1 MTFFVFQG
9 SMYEEECRGGYIW
22 APIANK
28 DGLSFHHWDRLMD
41 IRQGD
46 IIFHGCDGFVQ
57 AIFYL
62 RSDGFSCYTLLNTY
76 RRKEGV
82 QRCKS
87 MLSDRVRPLWKH
99 FVPI

>member
-1 MTFFVFQG
+1 MV
-9 SMYEEECRGGYIW
+9 R
-22 APIANK
+22 P
-28 DGLSFHHWDRLMD
+28 
-41 IRQGD
+41 
-46 IIFHGCDGFVQ
+46 
-57 AIFYL
+57 IFYL

>member
-9 SMYEEECRGGYIW
+9 NMYEEECRGGYIW

-57 AIFYL
+57 AI
-62 RSDGFSCYTLLNTY
+62 
-76 RRKEGV
+76 
-82 QRCKS
+82 
-87 MLSDRVRPLWKH
+87 M
-99 FVPI
+99 

>member
-1 MTFFVFQG
+1 
-9 SMYEEECRGGYIW
+9 
-22 APIANK
+22 
-28 DGLSFHHWDRLMD
+28 MD

-62 RSDGFSCYTLLNTY
+62 RADGFSCYTLLNTY

>member
-1 MTFFVFQG
+1 
-9 SMYEEECRGGYIW
+9 MYNTPK
-22 APIANK
+22 ADLLLA
-28 DGLSFHHWDRLMD
+28 F
-41 IRQGD
+41 
-46 IIFHGCDGFVQ
+46 GCF
-57 AIFYL
+57 L
-62 RSDGFSCYTLLNTY
+62 CYTLLNTY